1 VTARAV
7 SELAQTEAVFNALAH
22 PQRRQIL
29 LVLRFRGGEM
39 TAGEI
44 AQRFGCSW
52 PTTTRHLRILEHA
65 NLVRVIKRGRE
76 RIYKL
81 DHSKL
86 RTTVGK
92 WLDWFAD
99 SKQGSGKLK
108 TRVGAGAKKDR

>member
-1 VTARAV
+1 MTSRAV

-44 AQRFGCSW
+44 AERFGCAW
-52 PTTTRHLRILEHA
+52 PTTSRHLRILERA
-65 NLVRVIKRGRE
+65 KLVRVTKRGRE
-76 RIYKL
+76 RAYKL

-86 RTTVGK
+86 RAVVGK

-99 SKQGSGKLK
+99 
-108 TRVGAGAKKDR
+108 